1 MTLGRPEPISGG
13 GGAIS
18 RVREKCVRMPTSAA
32 DIVLPPSPRA
42 VRVPFCDPRR
52 FDAASSG
59 AAGVACVAVA
69 LPPGDAGRG
78 VEEPPARSSTA
89 SETLRS
95 VERRVVPSSVERRM
109 SPFPTPV
116 MLEEVRRRGM
126 ALISAIMRALTV
138 GGNICHKQPEHR
150 THSLSYDDKQDSRA
164 SEEGAR

>member
-89 SETLRS
+89 SEALRS
-95 VERRVVPSSVERRM
+95 VERRV

-150 THSLSYDDKQDSRA
+150 TLSLSYDDKQDSRA
-164 SEEGAR
+164 SEKGAR

>member
-32 DIVLPPSPRA
+32 DIVLPPSPPRA
-42 VRVPFCDPRR
+42 VRVLLSCDPRR
-52 FDAASSG
+52 FDAAASG

-89 SETLRS
+89 SEALRS
-95 VERRVVPSSVERRM
+95 VERRV

-138 GGNICHKQPEHR
+138 GGNICHKQP
-150 THSLSYDDKQDSRA
+150 
-164 SEEGAR
+164 